1 MLSKIVNISQKM
13 RIGNTLLLIEYMAFA
28 CEGKNT
34 VYRMFEDKPHSEN
47 YSKYRPSYPEELK
60 QSILSYMVQNGY
72 DNSRTTLTLDVGCG
86 TGISTRLFSSSFTC
100 CWGVDI
106 SHEQLRQAVSKQ
118 GKNELYLMS
127 LAEKTCFRD
136 SMFDLITVGQAWH
149 WFDPDGFNE
158 EVKRILAPNG
168 FVAVFGY
175 SFPAILKYEEAQKI
189 LYEFYMVTLAPYW
202 SKRRQLVR
210 SHYSSM
216 SLPFEQKSRI
226 DDLSISLQVT
236 LDGLIGYVD
245 STSAMH
251 LMNIKDPANTAL
263 KKLRQDLAV
272 TIGGDDIGKYFN
284 PILDIQAP
292 LFVEIAMK
300 TAELM

>member
-1 MLSKIVNISQKM
+1 MISKIFNISYKL
-13 RIGNTLLLIEYMAFA
+13 RIGYTLPLIECMAFA
-28 CEGKNT
+28 CEEKDT

-47 YSKYRPSYPEELK
+47 YSKYRPAYPEELK
-60 QSILSYMVQNGY
+60 QSILSYMADNGC
-72 DNSRTTLTLDVGCG
+72 DNSGTSLTLDVGCG

-118 GKNELYLMS
+118 RSNEFYLMS

-136 SMFDLITVGQAWH
+136 NTFDVITVGQAWH
-149 WFDPDGFNE
+149 WFDPDRFNE

-202 SKRRQLVR
+202 SEKRQLVR
-210 SHYSSM
+210 SHYSSI
-216 SLPFEQKSRI
+216 SLPFELKSRI
-226 DDLSISLQVT
+226 DNLSISLQVT

-251 LMNIKDPANTAL
+251 LMSIKEPANTAL
-263 KKLRQDLAV
+263 KKLRQDLVVA
-272 TIGGDDIGKYFN
+272 IGGSDVGEDFN
-284 PILDIQAP
+284 PILDIRAP
-292 LFVEIAMK
+292 LFVDIAMK
-300 TAELM
+300 TAELC